1 MALAAFAKTGIEAA
15 IDEVTGYQYERAHD
29 ALRVKLKLFLER
41 LTADF
46 NEDSIL
52 ELTPDLVGPSTT
64 QNSGII
70 GETADMDLK
79 HLGDM
84 RPSSLVFHVTQR
96 LLYTKW
102 RDPGEEPKL
111 HLFGQLK
118 RITKQWLSTPKPSS
132 SFSRPHYVS

>member
-1 MALAAFAKTGIEAA
+1 VIG
-15 IDEVTGYQYERAHD
+15 R
-29 ALRVKLKLFLER
+29 ALRRQSYYLNEQGLFKVEY
-41 LTADF
+41 ADVF
-46 NEDSIL
+46 GV
-52 ELTPDLVGPSTT
+52 PCPSTT
-64 QNSGII
+64 LNSGII

-111 HLFGQLK
+111 YLLWTTQAHHQTMD
-118 RITKQWLSTPKPSS
+118 RRPPS
-132 SFSRPHYVS
+132 